1 MPNVFQRVRD
11 ALFPA
16 KTAQPSPHRYTTA
29 DLQRQ
34 PGYREKVADLLEHF
48 GLKLE
53 QRQGHPD
60 AHYLMEGTLTDVFR
74 NDAARQPRDGRRREQ
89 TGLRRYRERDDWLR

>member
-16 KTAQPSPHRYTTA
+16 KPSPHRYTTA

-34 PGYREKVADLLEHF
+34 PGYREKVADMLENF

-53 QRQGHPD
+53 GRQARPGVT
-60 AHYLMEGTLTDVFR
+60 YLREGTLSGVFR
-74 NDAARQPRDGRRREQ
+74 NDAARQPHDGRKQ
-89 TGLRRYRERDDWLR
+89 TSVGIRRYRESDDWLK

>member
-1 MPNVFQRVRD
+1 MPNLFQRVRD
-11 ALFPA
+11 VLFPA
-16 KTAQPSPHRYTTA
+16 KPSSVCRYTTA

-53 QRQGHPD
+53 GRQAHPG
-60 AHYLMEGTLTDVFR
+60 ATYLAEGTLSDVFR
-74 NDAARQPRDGRRREQ
+74 NDAARQPHDGRKQ
-89 TGLRRYRERDDWLR
+89 TGLRRYRERDDWLK

>member
-1 MPNVFQRVRD
+1 MSVFEKVRD

-34 PGYREKVADLLEHF
+34 PGYREKVAEVLEHF

-53 QRQGHPD
+53 GRQSHSGVT
-60 AHYLMEGTLTDVFR
+60 YLAEGTLSDVFR
-74 NDAARQPRDGRRREQ
+74 NDAARQPHDGRKQ
-89 TGLRRYRERDDWLR
+89 TGLRKYLERDDWLQ

>member
-16 KTAQPSPHRYTTA
+16 KPSTRYTTA

-34 PGYREKVADLLEHF
+34 PGYREKVADVLEHF

-53 QRQGHPD
+53 RQ
-60 AHYLMEGTLTDVFR
+60 AHHGVTYLSQGTLSGVFR
-74 NDAARQPRDGRRREQ
+74 NDAARQPHDGRKQ
-89 TGLRRYRERDDWLR
+89 TSVGIRRYRESDDWLK